1 MGKNIY
7 YYYRINTN
15 KMPLFL
21 NYPLKYKL
29 ADLLCLTALNDKL
42 FNRK

>member
-7 YYYRINTN
+7 YYHRINTN

-21 NYPLKYKL
+21 NSPLTCEL
-29 ADLLCLTALNDKL
+29 ANLLCLKVLNDKL